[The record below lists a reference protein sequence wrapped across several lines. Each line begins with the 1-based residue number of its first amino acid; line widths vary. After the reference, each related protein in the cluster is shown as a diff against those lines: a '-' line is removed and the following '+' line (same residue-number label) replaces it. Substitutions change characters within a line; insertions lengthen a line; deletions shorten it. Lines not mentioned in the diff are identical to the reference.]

1 VLAFVFFIF
10 HAAELKAKMILS
22 ATLQPVVIA
31 HRGSSAYAPEN
42 TLSAFELAAEQE
54 ADAIELDVDLTRDG
68 HVVVMHDATIDR
80 TTDGHGRVG
89 DLTLEEIRRVDA
101 GAWKDAAFQGE
112 RVPLLEEVFEA
123 VGQQL
128 LINVEIKGM
137 ALRGAGL
144 EAQVAALIAK
154 HNLID
159 RVIISSFNPL
169 ALRRLKH
176 VNARLACGLLYAPDS
191 PIFLRDAWLAPLI
204 PQLNAR
210 HPHHSQVN
218 KALVDRFHAQG
229 LAVNV
234 WTVNQASLV
243 HAMAQAGVDG
253 IIGDDPVLMR
263 ETLEPTSGVF
273 DLRFVNEAG
282 A

>member
-1 VLAFVFFIF
+1 MNLF
-10 HAAELKAKMILS
+10 LQPRS
-22 ATLQPVVIA
+22 QPVVIA

-42 TLSAFELAAEQE
+42 TLAAFQLAAEQE

-68 HVVVMHDATIDR
+68 HVVVIHDATIDR
-80 TTDGHGRVG
+80 TTDGHGRVS

-101 GAWKDAAFQGE
+101 GAWKDAAFKGE

-123 VGQQL
+123 VGQRV

-137 ALRGAGL
+137 ALRGTGL
-144 EAQVAALIAK
+144 EAQVAALIEK
-154 HNLID
+154 HNLVD

-176 VNARLACGLLYAPDS
+176 VNARQACGLLYAPDS
-191 PIFLRDAWLAPLI
+191 PIFLRDAWFAPLI
-204 PQLNAR
+204 PGLNAR

-218 KALVDRFHAQG
+218 KAVVDQLHAQG

-234 WTVNQASLV
+234 WTVNQAGIA

-253 IIGDDPVLMR
+253 IIGDDPVLVR
-263 ETLEPTSGVF
+263 EALEPPSGVF
-273 DLRFVNEAG
+273 DLRFVGDASG
-282 A
+282 